1 MTRPAEGSMAT
12 SLLVKPAV
20 KRLAGEQASR
30 REAVVAAVAAAVAAG
45 VLVYRLLRSGGEPMP

>member
-1 MTRPAEGSMAT
+1 MAT